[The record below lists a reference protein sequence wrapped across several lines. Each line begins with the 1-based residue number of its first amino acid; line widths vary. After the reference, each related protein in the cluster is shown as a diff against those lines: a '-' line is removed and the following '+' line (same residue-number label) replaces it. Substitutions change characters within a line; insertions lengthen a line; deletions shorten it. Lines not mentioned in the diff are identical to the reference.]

1 MPSQLSALASAIK
14 PSNLSSSL
22 WFVSED
28 RYYQI
33 IAIYIEY
40 SPDTFGILLCTVVCI
55 RLENTVHKLVFGRS
69 GRTGLIVVINKVIA
83 ATLSGIT
90 TIGRPPII
98 EYIIS
103 QVNQFRIGS
112 TGVAATT
119 KTGSPAAMMCQ

>member
-1 MPSQLSALASAIK
+1 MVLYLRTGIIK
-14 PSNLSSSL
+14 
-22 WFVSED
+22 
-28 RYYQI
+28 I

-55 RLENTVHKLVFGRS
+55 RLENTVQKLVFGRS